1 MNVIA
6 TNKDVQGGN
15 EFLHVSSWKAMEPPV
30 FCSLLNKNVVSLTQ
44 DRWEEMPSQARGLM
58 RESSSGWWKRVR
70 GWGPGPPGMLT
81 SYVILGNSCCF
92 ALSGFLSVYWGL
104 DQICLAFVY
113 HWPFQLNLCPQS
125 MSLLTSEWGGA
136 VTWGGSA
143 LPWMWAPKGEQSPW
157 GCRSIEWQ
165 PLCSVSTLWVQLAP
179 LLPSAWIAGWLL
191 CSLLLELL
199 VFSGNPTSTCQ
210 QWNLI
215 PSSLS
220 LGINSALALCTLP
233 TF

>member
-1 MNVIA
+1 
-6 TNKDVQGGN
+6 
-15 EFLHVSSWKAMEPPV
+15 
-30 FCSLLNKNVVSLTQ
+30 
-44 DRWEEMPSQARGLM
+44 
-58 RESSSGWWKRVR
+58 
-70 GWGPGPPGMLT
+70 MLT

-113 HWPFQLNLCPQS
+113 HWAFQLNLCPQS

-165 PLCSVSTLWVQLAP
+165 PLCSVSTLW
-179 LLPSAWIAGWLL
+179 SSWLL

-199 VFSGNPTSTCQ
+199 VGSSAPFCLSCWCSAETQPQPVSSG
-210 QWNLI
+210 NLI